1 MNAIENCAGVQ
12 QAMIEIGIPGR
23 DDLRLVNAL
32 IDFNGTLAFDGCL
45 IDGAADRLRALS
57 TLLELHVVTGDT
69 TGTAREALAGL
80 PVQLHLM
87 PRDDQDVAKRAVLA
101 RFDAA
106 RTVAIGNGR
115 NDRGLLEQAALSIV
129 VVGREGCAA
138 ASLARA
144 DIVCASIVDALDVL
158 LTPRR
163 IVATLR
169 S

>member
-1 MNAIENCAGVQ
+1 MNVIENCVDVQ

-23 DDLRLVNAL
+23 NDLRLVNAL
-32 IDFNGTLAFDGCL
+32 IDFNGTLAFDGRL
-45 IDGAADRLRALS
+45 IDGAADRLRSLS
-57 TLLELHVVTGDT
+57 KLLELHVVTGDT

-80 PVQLHLM
+80 PMQLHLM

-101 RFDAA
+101 GFDAA
-106 RTVAIGNGR
+106 RTVAVGNGR
-115 NDRGLLEQAALSIV
+115 NDRGLLEQAALSIIV
-129 VVGREGCAA
+129 IGREGCAA

-144 DIVCASIVDALDVL
+144 DIVCASIVDALDLL

>member
-1 MNAIENCAGVQ
+1 MNVIENCVDVQ

-23 DDLRLVNAL
+23 NDLRLVNAL
-32 IDFNGTLAFDGCL
+32 IDFNGTLAFDGRL
-45 IDGAADRLRALS
+45 IDGAADRLRSLS
-57 TLLELHVVTGDT
+57 KLLELHVVTGDT

-80 PVQLHLM
+80 PMQLHLM
-87 PRDDQDVAKRAVLA
+87 PRDDQDIAKRAVLA
-101 RFDAA
+101 GFDAA
-106 RTVAIGNGR
+106 RTVAVGNGR
-115 NDRGLLEQAALSIV
+115 NDRGLLEQAALSIIV
-129 VVGREGCAA
+129 IGREGCAA

-144 DIVCASIVDALDVL
+144 DIVCASIVDALDLL